1 MTRATLMIGTLIALG
16 GVVGRAA
23 VSAAPSQHGQ
33 HGAGQK
39 HGGRAMG
46 FDVKR
51 TAHHF
56 LLSENG
62 GSIEV
67 SVKDP
72 ADRELRDQVQTHLRH
87 IATQF
92 GEGNFATPF
101 AVHGENPAG
110 VPALK
115 QLAAEIAY
123 TFEPS
128 DLGGRVAI
136 ATESPKALAAVHEFL
151 RYQIREH
158 KTGDPLTIRRQ

>member
-1 MTRATLMIGTLIALG
+1 MTRTTLMIGTLIALG
-16 GVVGRAA
+16 GVVGRTA
-23 VSAAPSQHGQ
+23 VSAAQSQHGQ
-33 HGAGQK
+33 HAAGQK
-39 HGGRAMG
+39 HGGPAMG
-46 FDVKR
+46 FDVKK

-72 ADRELRDQVQTHLRH
+72 ADRELREQVQTHLRH
-87 IATQF
+87 IAAQF

-110 VPALK
+110 VPELK
-115 QLAAEIAY
+115 QRAAEITY

-136 ATESPKALAAVHEFL
+136 ATQSPKALAAVHEFL

-158 KTGDPLTIRRQ
+158 KTGDPLTIRRK

>member
-1 MTRATLMIGTLIALG
+1 MTRVTLMIGTLIALG
-16 GVVGRAA
+16 GLVGRSA

-33 HGAGQK
+33 HAAGQK
-39 HGGRAMG
+39 HGGQAMG
-46 FDVKR
+46 FDVKK
-51 TAHHF
+51 TVHHF
-56 LLSENG
+56 LLAENG

-87 IATQF
+87 IAARF
-92 GEGNFATPF
+92 GEGDFATPL
-101 AVHGENPAG
+101 AVHGENPSG

-115 QLAAEIAY
+115 QLATEITY

-136 ATESPKALAAVHEFL
+136 ATQSPKALAAVHEFL

>member
-1 MTRATLMIGTLIALG
+1 MTRATLIIGALMALG
-16 GVVGRAA
+16 GVVGGTA

-33 HGAGQK
+33 HATGHK
-39 HGGRAMG
+39 HGDAAMG
-46 FDVKR
+46 FDVKK
-51 TAHHF
+51 TVHHF
-56 LLSENG
+56 LLSEKG

-92 GEGNFATPF
+92 GEGDFATPL

-115 QLAAEIAY
+115 QLAAEITY

-128 DLGGRVAI
+128 DLGGRVTI
-136 ATESPKALAAVHEFL
+136 ATQSPKALAAVHDFL